1 MTGTG
6 SAEVLPCRVH
16 IHPVQKQSIE
26 NVLYHYSVSFFA
38 GINNMDAED
47 VSLDHF

>member
-6 SAEVLPCRVH
+6 GAEVLPRRVH
-16 IHPVQKQSIE
+16 MHPAQKKSIE
-26 NVLYHYSVSFFA
+26 NVLYHYNVSFFA
-38 GINNMDAED
+38 GINNMEAED